1 MPRLTIEQWEEI
13 RARYEG
19 GASARELAREF
30 GVHHSAVS
38 KRARREGWHDG
49 TDVSKAV
56 VAKAKAKVDGVVAGV
71 DPRKKAL
78 AMDAAANKVAD
89 VIKRHRADWDAH
101 RQRFGHVPEDFEQGK
116 LAKISAEMLRIRHQG
131 ERLAWGLEEAN
142 PAPQITIKREW

>member
-1 MPRLTIEQWEEI
+1 MPRLTLEQWEEI

-30 GVHHSAVS
+30 GVSGQAIS
-38 KRARREGWHDG
+38 KRARKEGW
-49 TDVSKAV
+49 SKGDITKAIV
-56 VAKAKAKVDGVVAGV
+56 NRAKAKVDGVVDGANS
-71 DPRKKAL
+71 RKKAL
-78 AMDAAANKVAD
+78 AMDVAADKVAD

-131 ERLAWGLEEAN
+131 E
-142 PAPQITIKREW
+142 